1 VIVAARARVCSRC
14 PLFVWVLTPVL
25 MLAGCWTAPV
35 ATVQPQGEPRLIQ
48 GAVALEPVKTLAVV
62 SAVDVSSGTIAL
74 RTEGSADIA
83 TYKVGPEVSGL
94 NDLKPGDVVQ
104 ATLVQALDV
113 YLLRDGQL
121 PGAVGAL
128 AVDARVLRVDPSYRL
143 LTLQYPDGRTDT
155 FKVALGTKL
164 EQMAPGDS
172 VVIRPVAVLA
182 MRRKS

>member
-1 VIVAARARVCSRC
+1 MTTAVRARVSSRY
-14 PLFVWVLTPVL
+14 PLFLGVL

-48 GAVALEPVKTLAVV
+48 GEVPVQSVKTLAVV
-62 SAVDVSSGTIAL
+62 ASVDASGGTIAL
-74 RTEGSADIA
+74 RTEGGAQTA
-83 TYKVGPEVSGL
+83 TYKVGPKISGL
-94 NDLKPGDVVQ
+94 HDLKPGDVVQ
-104 ATLVQALDV
+104 ATLAQALDI

-121 PGAVGAL
+121 PGAAEPVT
-128 AVDARVLRVDPSYRL
+128 VDARVLTVDPSYRL
-143 LTLQYPDGRTDT
+143 LRLQYPDGRHQT
-155 FKVALGTKL
+155 FKVPPGTRL

>member
-1 VIVAARARVCSRC
+1 MIVTARARVCSRC
-14 PLFVWVLTPVL
+14 PLFLSLLTPVL
-25 MLAGCWTAPV
+25 MLAGCWTVPV

-48 GAVALEPVKTLAVV
+48 REVAVEPVKTLAVV
-62 SAVDVSSGTIAL
+62 SSVDVSGGTIAL
-74 RTEGSADIA
+74 RTGSSAQIA

-104 ATLVQALDV
+104 ATLAQALDV

-121 PGAVGAL
+121 PGAAGAV

-155 FKVALGTKL
+155 VKVALGTSL

-182 MRRKS
+182 LRRKG